1 MPGRLTRRSITPP
14 SMYEMA
20 MLSRFVALSLSLTP
34 KGNHCCS
41 FSSRLSFTS
50 SLSGHRLASQTTGFW
65 TSGSWLAVMASTSTT
80 PRRQTAVRHL
90 CRSVQ
95 QATVR
100 TRQACSAVGAHLS
113 QGSRPELRSIPQAC
127 TWRLA
132 SSRRMTG
139 LRSFSTALASRS
151 RMSQARFPRRGVR
164 TVASASSASA
174 STALS
179 AWRLKRVAAAQV
191 RVRTSP
197 R

>member
-50 SLSGHRLASQTTGFW
+50 SLSEHRLASQTTGFW

-90 CRSVQ
+90 CRSV

-179 AWRLKRVAAAQV
+179 ASRLRHVAGAQ
-191 RVRTSP
+191 RVRASQHAS
-197 R
+197 